1 MDKAKRKQNIMLII
15 FGVIFLVIGY
25 LVYSNFLSKKT
36 PFGLPEAGIVPGG
49 APVMP
54 GAISPAPGSE
64 VPLLSQGSSS
74 KLNTDILND
83 PRFSELKIFGD
94 VPIEIGPIGRE
105 NPFVP
110 YEGYKSG
117 GE

>member
-1 MDKAKRKQNIMLII
+1 MDKAKRKQTIMLVIV
-15 FGVIFLVIGY
+15 GVIFLAIGY
-25 LVYSNFLSKKT
+25 LVYTNFLSEKA
-36 PFGLPEAGIVPGG
+36 PPVLSEAGADPS
-49 APVMP
+49 A
-54 GAISPAPGSE
+54 ALLAPAPGSE
-64 VPLLSQGSSS
+64 APLPLPIQDSSS

-110 YEGYKSG
+110 YDGYSNSG
-117 GE
+117 E